1 MIEKKWQERW
11 EKSRAFEVDEDQKK
25 RVKKMYVLDMFPYPS
40 AQGLH
45 VGHPEGYTATDIYSR
60 YLRANGSHV
69 LHPMGWDAFGLPAEN
84 YAIKVGIHPK
94 ESTAKNIERFRQQ
107 IKSMGFSY
115 DWSREVNTSDPAYY
129 AWTQWLFLLLYKNGL
144 AYKKKAPVNWCES
157 CQTVLANEQVID
169 GACERCH
176 NPVTQKDLEQWFFRI
191 TKYAEALL
199 HDLDNLD
206 WPEKIK
212 EMQRN
217 WIGKSAGAKIKF
229 SVRGLSPKGTV
240 PADEESLGEVE
251 VFTTRPDTLFGATYL
266 ALAPEHSFLESW
278 RPQIKNWE
286 EVESYRT
293 RARKKTER
301 ERTALEKEKTGVVLR
316 GIAAVNPA
324 THEEI
329 PVWISDYVLTG
340 YGVGAI
346 MAVPAHD
353 DRDFSFAKKFGLMIK
368 PVISGFEAAFDADR
382 AHTGEGKMIN
392 SGKFD
397 GLSNEAAKARIVEA
411 VGGEMVTQYRLRDWL
426 ISRQRYW
433 GAPIP
438 IIYCEHC
445 GEQAVP
451 ENDLPVLLPSDVD
464 FRPTGESPLTR
475 SKKFHQVKCPKCGEL
490 CRRESDTM
498 DTFVDSSWYFLRY
511 CSPMDESAAFAMGA
525 VKYWCPVDMYV
536 GGAEHAVL
544 HLLYA
549 RFFTKVLHE
558 FGLVEFSE
566 PFLRLRNQGLILG
579 PDGLKMSKSR
589 GNVINPDEVILEYGA
604 DTMRLYEMF
613 MGPFE
618 DAKPW
623 DTNGIVGVRRFLE
636 KVWGLGEKRI
646 ENRELGI
653 EKNEQNREQERLL
666 HKTIKKV
673 TGDIQT
679 FNFNT
684 AVSAMMVYV
693 NELTKLGS
701 PPPGLLRPFLVLLS
715 PFAPHLASE
724 LWEQMGFGDI
734 LEESWPKFDPDLVID
749 EEVEL
754 VIQVD
759 SRVRDRVRVKA
770 DISQAEAEKL
780 VLARPKVAKLIE
792 GKRKEVFFIKG
803 RLINI
808 VLK

>member
-1 MIEKKWQERW
+1 
-11 EKSRAFEVDEDQKK
+11 
-25 RVKKMYVLDMFPYPS
+25 L
-40 AQGLH
+40 
-45 VGHPEGYTATDIYSR
+45 
-60 YLRANGSHV
+60 
-69 LHPMGWDAFGLPAEN
+69 
-84 YAIKVGIHPK
+84 
-94 ESTAKNIERFRQQ
+94 
-107 IKSMGFSY
+107 GFSY

-129 AWTQWLFLLLYKNGL
+129 QWTQWIFLQLYKNGL

-176 NPVTQKDLEQWFFRI
+176 NPVVQKDLEQWFFRI
-191 TKYAEALL
+191 TKYADALL
-199 HDLDNLD
+199 RDLDGLD

-217 WIGKSAGAKIKF
+217 WVGKSEGAKIKF
-229 SVRGLSPKGTV
+229 AVRGLSAAGTV
-240 PADEESLGEVE
+240 TVKGSALGDVE

-266 ALAPEHSFLESW
+266 VLAPEHSFLEAI
-278 RPQIKNWE
+278 RPQIQNWK
-286 EVESYRT
+286 EVEAYRAE
-293 RARKKTER
+293 ARKKTEL
-301 ERTALEKEKTGVVLR
+301 ERTAMEKEKTGVHLKGV
-316 GIAAVNPA
+316 AAVNPA
-324 THEEI
+324 TGEEI
-329 PVWISDYVLTG
+329 PIWMGDYVLTG
-340 YGVGAI
+340 YGTGAI
-346 MAVPAHD
+346 MAVPGHD
-353 DRDFSFAKKFGLMIK
+353 DRDFVFAKKFDLMIK
-368 PVISGFEAAFDADR
+368 PVISGYEAAFDAGR
-382 AHTGEGKMIN
+382 AYTGDGKMIN

-397 GLSNEAAKARIVEA
+397 GLSNEEAKGRIVRA
-411 VGGEMVTQYRLRDWL
+411 VSGEMVTQFRLRDWL

-445 GEQAVP
+445 GEQAAP
-451 ENDLPVLLPSDVD
+451 EKDLPVLLPDDVD

-475 SKKFHQVKCPKCGEL
+475 SAAFHQVKCPQCQEPA
-490 CRRESDTM
+490 RRESDTM

-511 CSPMDESAAFAMGA
+511 CSPQEGDRVFDPEA

-536 GGAEHAVL
+536 GGAEHAVM

-549 RFFTKVLHE
+549 RFFTKVLQE
-558 FGLVEFSE
+558 LGLVEFSE
-566 PFLRLRNQGLILG
+566 PFLHLRNQGLILG
-579 PDGLKMSKSR
+579 PDGQKMSKSR
-589 GNVINPDEVILEYGA
+589 GNVVNPDEVVNQYGA
-604 DTMRLYEMF
+604 DTMRIYEMF

-636 KVWGLGEKRI
+636 KVWGIVEKRTDNKEQKT
-646 ENRELGI
+646 EN
-653 EKNEQNREQERLL
+653 KEQERVL

-673 TGDIQT
+673 TSDIET

-693 NELTKLGS
+693 NELVKLETAPAS
-701 PPPGLLRPFLVLLS
+701 LLRPFLVLLS

-724 LWEQMGFGDI
+724 LWEQAGWGDI
-734 LEESWPKFDPDLVID
+734 LEEPWPVFDPEFVRD

-759 SRVRDRVRVKA
+759 SRVRDRVRVKV
-770 DISQAEAEKL
+770 DISQEEAEKL
-780 VLARPKVAKLIE
+780 ARSRPNVTKYLE
-792 GKRKEVFFIKG
+792 GKIFSAIFVKG
-803 RLINI
+803 RLINF